1 MSAHPP
7 APDTRRMVAPRRP
20 LLRGA
25 MIGPSGGHAGSFAAP
40 RNGRRDLVSKLQQL
54 KVLKDEGVLTMDEFQ
69 AAKRKL
75 IAG

>member
-1 MSAHPP
+1 
-7 APDTRRMVAPRRP
+7 MVAPRRP

-25 MIGPSGGHAGSFAAP
+25 MIGPSGAHGFPSEAP
-40 RNGRRDLVSKLQQL
+40 RNGPRDLVSKLQQL

>member
-1 MSAHPP
+1 MG
-7 APDTRRMVAPRRP
+7 APRRP

-25 MIGPSGGHAGSFAAP
+25 MISSAGGHRGFVAAP
-40 RNGRRDLVSKLQQL
+40 RGGRRDLVSKLQQL
-54 KVLKDEGVLTMDEFQ
+54 KVLNDQGMLTADEFQ

>member
-1 MSAHPP
+1 
-7 APDTRRMVAPRRP
+7 MVAPRRP

-25 MIGPSGGHAGSFAAP
+25 MIGPSGGRASSVAAP
-40 RNGRRDLVSKLQQL
+40 RIGRRDLVSKLQQL
-54 KVLKDEGVLTMDEFQ
+54 KVLNDQGMLTADEFR

>member
-1 MSAHPP
+1 
-7 APDTRRMVAPRRP
+7 
-20 LLRGA
+20 
-25 MIGPSGGHAGSFAAP
+25 MIGPSGGHAVSFAAP

>member
-1 MSAHPP
+1 
-7 APDTRRMVAPRRP
+7 
-20 LLRGA
+20 

>member
-1 MSAHPP
+1 ML
-7 APDTRRMVAPRRP
+7 APRRP

-25 MIGPSGGHAGSFAAP
+25 MIGSSGGRAGAVAAP

-54 KVLKDEGVLTMDEFQ
+54 KVLYDEGVLTMDEFQ